1 MRGIITIFLKT
12 TRTFLFNSKAN
23 TKTISLSMTTTH
35 QISSLTKFTSKI
47 TNKTSRIRFTKRTTS
62 FRTTINHPKIKWWAK
77 TTTDSTLLSSSLKW
91 TDQWAVQSTKT
102 TLTTIKASDRTISV
116 TKNQP
121 SATNQVQS
129 TLSNPKLTPNHG
141 TKWSIA
147 WTQPE
152 TWGWGMNWDKDWT
165 ATFSLSKASS
175 STCIQIRSK
184 TKSRK
189 SSQKWRS

>member
-12 TRTFLFNSKAN
+12 IRTFLFNSKAN
-23 TKTISLSMTTTH
+23 IKTISLSMTTTH
-35 QISSLTKFTSKI
+35 QISSLTKSTSKI
-47 TNKTSRIRFTKRTTS
+47 TNKTSRTHFTKLTTS

-77 TTTDSTLLSSSLKW
+77 TTTGSTLLCSSPKW
-91 TDQWAVQSTKT
+91 TDQWAVRSTKT
-102 TLTTIKASDRTISV
+102 TSTTIKASDRTISA

-121 SATNQVQS
+121 SATNQAQS
-129 TLSNPKLTPNHG
+129 TLSNPKSTPNHG
-141 TKWSIA
+141 TKWSIV

-152 TWGWGMNWDKDWT
+152 TWDWGTNWDKDWT

-175 STCIQIRSK
+175 STCIQTLSK
-184 TKSRK
+184 TKSKK